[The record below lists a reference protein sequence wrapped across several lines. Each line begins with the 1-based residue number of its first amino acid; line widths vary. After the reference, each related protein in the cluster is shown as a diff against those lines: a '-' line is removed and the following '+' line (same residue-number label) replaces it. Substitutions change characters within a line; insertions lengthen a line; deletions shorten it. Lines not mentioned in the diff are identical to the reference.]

1 MIFMEIN
8 VSVYIQIHCVR
19 RRESLMMPA
28 LVPMSHY
35 SSPVHSQFKLHSQ
48 RHHCQA
54 QDHPRLRYP
63 GEHLPWS
70 TFLHHHT
77 TMLCIQ
83 IILLQLLLIKK
94 LDECIVEMNNTTFTG
109 FMLIKLFFVLTYI
122 LYGTLRSTT
131 SKKHQIGYLTHFF
144 KKNFIL

>member
-28 LVPMSHY
+28 LVSMSHY

-63 GEHLPWS
+63 GEHLPYHLKWDV
-70 TFLHHHT
+70 
-77 TMLCIQ
+77 Q
-83 IILLQLLLIKK
+83 K
-94 LDECIVEMNNTTFTG
+94 FT
-109 FMLIKLFFVLTYI
+109 LFKSVPVIFC
-122 LYGTLRSTT
+122 
-131 SKKHQIGYLTHFF
+131 
-144 KKNFIL
+144 